1 MDAALVPAISI
12 PNRQRETMND
22 LKSQAK
28 ELVEL
33 IARREGVS
41 RDISS
46 AKSQLEQIESSIADI
61 KKSLLERIGSNIPT
75 RTITTESHVVVV
87 DKDTG
92 VRVFDAE

>member
-1 MDAALVPAISI
+1 MSADPKAQAKRLVDLT
-12 PNRQRETMND
+12 RQRDQVSREI
-22 LKSQAK
+22 S
-28 ELVEL
+28 
-33 IARREGVS
+33 ARR
-41 RDISS
+41 
-46 AKSQLEQIESSIADI
+46 SQLEQIESSIADI

>member
-1 MDAALVPAISI
+1 MSADPKA
-12 PNRQRETMND
+12 
-22 LKSQAK
+22 QAK
-28 ELVEL
+28 RLVDL
-33 IARREGVS
+33 TQQRDQVS
-41 RDISS
+41 RDISERR
-46 AKSQLEQIESSIADI
+46 SQLEQIESSIADI

>member
-12 PNRQRETMND
+12 PNRKRETMND

-33 IARREGVS
+33 IARRECVS

-46 AKSQLEQIESSIADI
+46 AKSHLEHVESKIAAI
-61 KKSLLERIGSNIPT
+61 KQSMLELVGNNIPT
-75 RTITTESHVVVV
+75 RTITTDGHVVVV

>member
-1 MDAALVPAISI
+1 MSADPKVQARRLVDLT
-12 PNRQRETMND
+12 RQRDQVSREI
-22 LKSQAK
+22 S
-28 ELVEL
+28 
-33 IARREGVS
+33 ARR
-41 RDISS
+41 
-46 AKSQLEQIESSIADI
+46 SQLEQIESSIADI